1 MIPEVKQSRQLEL
14 IEVAVDALSSSSRRR
29 REGVADMAF
38 SEQRIL
44 PAKWVRKPSDCLVPC
59 LASKLVINSTL
70 LMAWEAMTVPAD
82 RTPLGREQSFHLLIG
97 VVRKRGRRSRET
109 QRVERAK
116 AFDKEGESEA
126 VYALRG

>member
-1 MIPEVKQSRQLEL
+1 M
-14 IEVAVDALSSSSRRR
+14 
-29 REGVADMAF
+29 ADVAF

-44 PAKWVRKPSDCLVPC
+44 PARRVRKPSDCLVPC
-59 LASKLVINSTL
+59 PASKLVINSTL
-70 LMAWEAMTVPAD
+70 LMAWEAMTIPAD

-97 VVRKRGRRSRET
+97 VTRKRSIRSRET
-109 QRVERAK
+109 QRVGRAK